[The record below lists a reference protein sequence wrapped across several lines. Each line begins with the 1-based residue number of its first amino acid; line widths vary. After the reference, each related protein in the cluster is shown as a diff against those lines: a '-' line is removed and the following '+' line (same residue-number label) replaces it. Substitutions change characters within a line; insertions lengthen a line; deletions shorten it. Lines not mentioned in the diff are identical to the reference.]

1 MADVKTLIP
10 AGGTITLRRVGDFVF
25 TKFTDRPLVLDIKDG
40 EGNSDGPVEVKNG
53 SMRRPPG
60 GISEIEVTNP
70 DQVNAC
76 AAVFY
81 IGKGDF
87 DDKIIQ
93 GEVTV
98 SPGVRGADG
107 TFRDDTRTT
116 LEMDV
121 YPYRTNSVLIAQNER
136 RYRIED
142 FTRFYPNPINAA
154 PYETQPC
161 VGTVGG
167 KLGSQGIFIVFAKGA
182 IADQFGVQSSFGN
195 VWLVDSRLGIVTEK
209 RLGYDL
215 VPGSSNGSMCAYN
228 GQIFG
233 VGDASTD
240 AAAGSVYNAETG
252 QTIFVPSELSSKICA
267 TPLGILVASDIG
279 ADPWWLIDE
288 DGNVIQQGAIP
299 AGGRAR
305 AVWSEYHQAVA
316 SQFGN
321 KIRVFPEWFDS
332 SDAGMIELGG
342 SAQLGNLD
350 SNGFALFGEMVI
362 APANTVHEPT
372 VPDESILATQLEDLT
387 APAGVE
393 VVPAGCALDATTW
406 RYYEGGDTD
415 ANISVMGAAPR
426 AVLSGEL
433 VRYFLERWFNGRVGD
448 DYLDHVFYADFP
460 TPDHAGARMQKSSGG
475 QTFAAVGIADQF
487 IGRFPGKVR
496 ITIDNGLTVYGQG
509 SL

>member
-1 MADVKTLIP
+1 MREVRKILL
-10 AGGTITLRRVGDFVF
+10 AGGHEFVDAAGDFIFCSFADRPFRIIIDGDPVTVRVGD
-25 TKFTDRPLVLDIKDG
+25 KLRPEKRFRNFQIENLDSENPLAVTLVVG
-40 EGNSDGPVEVKNG
+40 EGDYNS
-53 SMRRPPG
+53 
-60 GISEIEVTNP
+60 
-70 DQVNAC
+70 Q
-76 AAVFY
+76 
-81 IGKGDF
+81 
-87 DDKIIQ
+87 IIQ
-93 GEVTV
+93 GEITV
-98 SPGVRGADG
+98 SPGVRGGDG

-116 LEMDV
+116 IEMDV
-121 YPYRTNSVLIAQNER
+121 HPYRTNSVLIGQNER

-142 FTRFYPNPINAA
+142 FTRFYPNPINAE

-167 KLGSQGIFIVFAKGA
+167 KLGSQGLFIVFAKGA
-182 IADQFGVQSSFGN
+182 IADQFGVQSSFSN

-228 GQIFG
+228 GQLFG
-233 VGDASTD
+233 VGDASTNAD
-240 AAAGSVYNAETG
+240 AGAVYNAETG

-267 TPLGILVASDIG
+267 TPLGILVASDAG

-288 DGNVIQQGAIP
+288 DGNVIQQGTIP

-316 SQFGN
+316 SQYGN
-321 KIRVFPEWFDS
+321 KVRVFPEWFDS
-332 SDAGMIELGG
+332 SDTGMVELGG
-342 SAQLGNLD
+342 SAQLGHLHGH
-350 SNGFALFGEMVI
+350 GFALFGEMVV
-362 APANTVHEPT
+362 APADTVHEPT
-372 VPDESILATQLEDLT
+372 VPDESILATQLEDVT

-415 ANISVMGAAPR
+415 ANISVLGAAPH
-426 AVLSGEL
+426 AVISGEL
-433 VRYFLERWFNGRVGD
+433 VRYFLERWFNGRVAD
-448 DYLDHVFYADFP
+448 DYLDHVFYAEFP
-460 TPDHAGARMQKSSGG
+460 TPQHAGARMQKSSGG